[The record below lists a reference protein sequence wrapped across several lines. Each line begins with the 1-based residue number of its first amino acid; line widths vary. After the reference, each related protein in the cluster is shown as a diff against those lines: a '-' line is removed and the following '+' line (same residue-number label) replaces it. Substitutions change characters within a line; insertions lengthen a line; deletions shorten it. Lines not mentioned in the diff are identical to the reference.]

1 MLIQDRIRLILK
13 ANNLSASE
21 FADKVGV
28 NRASLSH
35 VLSGRNKP
43 SHDFLSKIITEF
55 PNVNASWLVTGETRE
70 GGFEGNTQSDSN
82 QEGKKNASKVVSTFQ
97 SDKEI
102 IKIIHYYKD
111 GTFDL
116 FLPNEE

>member
-13 ANNLSASE
+13 ANKLSSSE

-55 PNVNASWLVTGETRE
+55 PNVNASWLITGETRE
-70 GGFEGNTQSDSN
+70 GSFEGESQTENKT
-82 QEGKKNASKVVSTFQ
+82 EEKNSVDTIPQVRKLVRIV
-97 SDKEI
+97 
-102 IKIIHYYKD
+102 HYYSD
-111 GTFDL
+111 GTFDD
-116 FLPNEE
+116 FIPSAE